1 MYSHQTSHG
10 ERDDTLRKAYV
21 MHRQYTEIMG
31 YKTISLSDLAY
42 RKLKAERRPR
52 ESFSDVVIRLLEAK
66 QPPLMKYAG
75 AWKPL
80 TAAELEEIRARIDR
94 LRHAKPAR

>member
-1 MYSHQTSHG
+1 
-10 ERDDTLRKAYV
+10 
-21 MHRQYTEIMG
+21 MG
-31 YKTISLSDLAY
+31 YKTISLSDVAY

-52 ESFSDVVIRLLEAK
+52 ESFSDVVIRLLGAK

-80 TAAELEEIRARIDR
+80 TGSELEEIRARIDR
-94 LRHAKPAR
+94 LRHATPAR